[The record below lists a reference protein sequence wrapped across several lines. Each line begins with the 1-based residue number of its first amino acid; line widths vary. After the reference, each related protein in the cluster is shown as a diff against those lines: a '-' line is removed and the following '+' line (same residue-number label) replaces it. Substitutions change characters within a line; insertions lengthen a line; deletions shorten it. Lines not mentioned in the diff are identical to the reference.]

1 MLLEYLAC
9 GERQIRHGQLIPLCR
24 KRAVEFLNPHREK
37 MSMLIKFSIMATRL
51 PLSLPLLQDHERDCH
66 NHQKITISNLLTTE
80 FLCPEQVL
88 KMKGFGENLTD

>member
-1 MLLEYLAC
+1 
-9 GERQIRHGQLIPLCR
+9 
-24 KRAVEFLNPHREK
+24 
-37 MSMLIKFSIMATRL
+37 MATRL

-66 NHQKITISNLLTTE
+66 NHQKITISDLLTTE